1 MKGSIRWWIFG
12 IIIAILVIVIALY
25 FAQGWPNLEELFMN
39 QDQVILMKYSTCS
52 LAYCANGADSDQVKK
67 VGCLKKEAGKCVLT
81 CEDVEEKIFSKIVEK
96 NPSFTFTSN
105 SNKHYCGK
113 DFALEFE
120 FTGAWGGTVPLKSG
134 QMDSFLAKQP
144 QWVCKPVKIP
154 FTDIE
159 IDEYQRYAPI
169 PAFLKLTTADMQYTG
184 SFLGIEIPKNCIMLS
199 KSVPD
204 SATYANTISFVVT
217 FIPGAGQAKSAISVI
232 KNIKTDIS
240 KIKELKNEI
249 SILNRE
255 LSERSLAGAAST
267 FILGDAELN
276 DPHLSNGMLTK
287 GGCFTGL
294 VYDLTDDK
302 EASRINVLYSPI
314 LQYYNTEKGRK
325 VKVYPSAIY
334 VDESFI
340 KSSECRLENEE
351 AAAFKNMDD
360 TEKNKRINKKKEEY
374 KNQHKNDIKYNNYDK
389 DGNLITLQR
398 VKVEKTEGGNDV
410 EYIGSVE
417 NVGAGDALLEEDAEK
432 HARSELGIGKP
443 IFGVDVFGISVLSW
457 KSYFDIGNMVSECNF
472 RAIDKG
478 KKIQYKVWSN
488 PTYPGIGTVVN
499 IEKFGESVTEPI
511 KEFFG
516 IQDDSSS
523 GISNAVRSD
532 ISKNLGIKSAGIE
545 PLVLD
550 YSKKLQNLKEVRD
563 DENAGSDSI
572 SVAEEIVKRSKEE
585 LIGYVY
591 NSGIDDKAKDKIK
604 GIIESMESSIES
616 STFDK
621 DIKKYIE
628 DILREFGVEK
638 DKEESTTTYD
648 WHENFGSCAY
658 VTLSRDLSSVSG
670 IIDQDQQ
677 KSSTNQISITIEGDK
692 SSYNKND
699 IATFSGT
706 LRDGPLLLANEEVKL
721 VLYFLPGIGSP
732 IPLSTQSVLTDG
744 SGKFTWQTQ
753 LGGDFNA
760 NYQIIAEYNG
770 VKSEPFKFT
779 VGK

>member
-1 MKGSIRWWIFG
+1 
-12 IIIAILVIVIALY
+12 VIVIALY

-81 CEDVEEKIFSKIVEK
+81 CEDVEEKIFSKIIQNEK
-96 NPSFTFTSN
+96 TPLVYTTSN
-105 SNKHYCGK
+105 SNRHYCGK

-144 QWVCKPVKIP
+144 QWVCKPMKIP

-169 PAFLKLTTADMQYTG
+169 PAILKLTTADMQYTG
-184 SFLGIEIPKNCIMLS
+184 SFLGIPIPKNCIMLS

-204 SATYANTISFVVT
+204 SATYANTIIFGAT
-217 FIPGAGQAKSAISVI
+217 FTPGASQAKSAISVI
-232 KNIKTDIS
+232 KKIKTDIS

-294 VYDLTDDK
+294 VYDLKDDK
-302 EASRINVLYSPI
+302 EASRLNVLYSPI

-360 TEKNKRINKKKEEY
+360 TEKNKKINELKEKY

-499 IEKFGESVTEPI
+499 IGKFGESVSQPI

-523 GISNAVRSD
+523 GISNAVGS
-532 ISKNLGIKSAGIE
+532 SSSLKLGKISAGIE

-550 YSKKLQNLKEVRD
+550 YSENLQILKKVRD
-563 DENAGSDSI
+563 DKTADSHSI
-572 SVAEEIVKRSKEE
+572 SLAEENVKNSGKEIIE
-585 LIGYVY
+585 YVDI
-591 NSGIDDKAKDKIK
+591 SGIDDEAKGKIK
-604 GIIESMESSIES
+604 RIIESMESSIES

-628 DILREFGVEK
+628 DILGEFGVEK

-692 SSYNKND
+692 SYNKND

-721 VLYFLPGIGSP
+721 VLYFLPRIENP

-770 VKSEPFKFT
+770 VKSEPFEFT